1 MAVPAFH
8 EHKHPR
14 LHRVFYD
21 FHDRGF
27 IIVND
32 ILAFFTILSVIAI
45 VLETIPSF
53 GPYHTWIK
61 LVEYVS
67 VGVFT
72 VEYVVRLY
80 AATHPLK
87 YALSFFG
94 IVDLVSILPT
104 YFGLGNFTPLKSAR
118 MLRVLRFL
126 RLVRFSKIARLE
138 IETHRKDIEDHAS
151 IYRFN
156 IVIYFFVMFFAVLV
170 LGSMMSTLE
179 IHHSTLGQTTESMLW
194 VFTVLVGAPV
204 THATPETLGGTFLGI
219 VTRFTGLIML
229 GFLVHIVGDV
239 FQSVLFGEAERKKAA
254 HKKS

>member
-1 MAVPAFH
+1 MSIPAIH
-8 EHKHPR
+8 EHRHPR

-27 IIVND
+27 VIVND
-32 ILAFFTILSVIAI
+32 ILAFFTIASIIAV
-45 VLETIPSF
+45 VLETVPSLT
-53 GPYHTWIK
+53 PYHFWIK

-94 IVDLVSILPT
+94 IVDLISIIPT
-104 YFGLGNFTPLKSAR
+104 YLGLGNFTPLKAAR

-138 IETHRKDIEDHAS
+138 IEMHRKDIEDHAS

-156 IVIYFFVMFFAVLV
+156 IIIYFFTLLFAVLI
-170 LGSMMSTLE
+170 LGSLMATLE
-179 IHHSTLGQTTESMLW
+179 INHSQLGETTESMLW
-194 VFTVLVGAPV
+194 VFTVLIGAPV

-219 VTRFTGLIML
+219 LTRFTGLIML

-239 FQSVLFGEAERKKAA
+239 FQSVLFGESIKKKE
-254 HKKS
+254 KKT

>member
-1 MAVPAFH
+1 MSIPAIH

-32 ILAFFTILSVIAI
+32 ILAFFTIASVLAV
-45 VLETIPSF
+45 VLETVPALS
-53 GPYHTWIK
+53 PYHTWIK
-61 LVEYVS
+61 LVEFVS

-72 VEYVVRLY
+72 IEYVVRLY

-94 IVDLVSILPT
+94 IVDLISIIPT
-104 YFGLGNFTPLKSAR
+104 YLGLGNFTPLKAAR

-138 IETHRKDIEDHAS
+138 IEMHRKDIEDHAS

-156 IVIYFFVMFFAVLV
+156 IIIYFFTMLFAVLI
-170 LGSMMSTLE
+170 LGSLMATLE
-179 IHHSTLGQTTESMLW
+179 INHSQLGETTESMLW
-194 VFTVLVGAPV
+194 VFTVLIGAPV

-219 VTRFTGLIML
+219 LTRFTGLIML

-239 FQSVLFGEAERKKAA
+239 FQAVLFGEGKRKKEQ
-254 HKKS
+254 KT

>member
-1 MAVPAFH
+1 MAIPAFH

-14 LHRVFYD
+14 LHKIFYD

-32 ILAFFTILSVIAI
+32 ILAFFTIASVIAI
-45 VLETIPSF
+45 VLETIPTFS
-53 GPYHTWIK
+53 PYLFWIK

-67 VGVFT
+67 VGIFSI
-72 VEYVVRLY
+72 EYVVRLY

-94 IVDLVSILPT
+94 IIDLISILPT

-126 RLVRFSKIARLE
+126 RLVRFTKIARLE
-138 IETHRKDIEDHAS
+138 IEVHRKDIEDHAS

-156 IVIYFFVMFFAVLV
+156 IVIYFFTLFFSVLI

-179 IHHSTLGQTTESMLW
+179 IQHSILGQTTESMLW

-204 THATPETLGGTFLGI
+204 THATPETLGGIFLGI
-219 VTRFTGLIML
+219 ITRFTGLIML

-239 FQSVLFGEAERKKAA
+239 FQSVLFGEAKKKKAKE
-254 HKKS
+254 HKA

>member
-1 MAVPAFH
+1 MAIPAIH

-21 FHDRGF
+21 FHDKGF

-32 ILAFFTILSVIAI
+32 ILAFFTLASVLAI
-45 VLETIPSF
+45 VLETVPSLS
-53 GPYHTWIK
+53 PYHFWIK

-87 YALSFFG
+87 YAFSFFG
-94 IVDLVSILPT
+94 LVDLISIIPT
-104 YFGLGNFTPLKSAR
+104 YLGLGNFTPLKSSR

-138 IETHRKDIEDHAS
+138 IELHRKDVEDHVS
-151 IYRFN
+151 LYRFN
-156 IVIYFFVMFFAVLV
+156 IIIYFFTMLFAVLIF
-170 LGSMMSTLE
+170 GSMMATLE
-179 IHHSTLGQTTESMLW
+179 IDHSELGETTESMLW
-194 VFTVLVGAPV
+194 VFTVLIGAPV
-204 THATPETLGGTFLGI
+204 THATPETVGGTFLGI
-219 VTRFTGLIML
+219 LTRFTGLIML
-229 GFLVHIVGDV
+229 GFLVNIIGDV
-239 FQSVLFGEAERKKAA
+239 FQSVFFGEARRKEKEEAKA
-254 HKKS
+254 

>member
-1 MAVPAFH
+1 MSIPAIH

-32 ILAFFTILSVIAI
+32 ILAFFTIVSVIA
-45 VLETIPSF
+45 VVCETIPSLT
-53 GPYHTWIK
+53 PYHFWIK

-94 IVDLVSILPT
+94 VIDLISIIPT
-104 YFGLGNFTPLKSAR
+104 YLGFGNFTPLKSSR

-138 IETHRKDIEDHAS
+138 IETHRKDIEEHTS
-151 IYRFN
+151 LYRFD
-156 IVIYFFVMFFAVLV
+156 IIIYFFTMFFTVLI
-170 LGSMMSTLE
+170 LGSLMATFE
-179 IHHSTLGQTTESMLW
+179 INHSQLGETTESMLW
-194 VFTVLVGAPV
+194 VFTVLIGAPV
-204 THATPETLGGTFLGI
+204 THAIPETLGGTFLGI
-219 VTRFTGLIML
+219 LTRFTGLILL

-239 FQSVLFGEAERKKAA
+239 FQSLIFGDSKK
-254 HKKS
+254 KRST